1 MIDAERRIQMP
12 RPSANPR
19 SFSRRTALKT
29 LAGATLASP
38 ALLRVTN
45 AQGLQR
51 LKFTLPWL
59 PEGSYAYAYAAKA
72 GGHWRERGYDVEIS
86 RGYGALAAAQAIAQ
100 GQFDLGMSTAP
111 GLILLSNKNVEL
123 RSTAIVD
130 YEPTMGVCVL
140 GNSPIKV
147 PKDLEGKRVG
157 QTLASTDAPFFGPFC
172 EKNGVDIKK
181 VELLNMDARVRNQAL
196 VEGRVDAIT
205 GLASSMLGAI
215 GASGKEVRFMLYS
228 EHGLVLY
235 GNVVVTVTPKLLAQN
250 ENLCRAISEG
260 LLAGLKFTLTHPAE
274 AQDMFLNAV
283 PELKMTSTAAEFAR
297 LGMGVQRFS
306 VLAGSADAKVHGLGW
321 ANQDRLDAMT
331 DFVLRYQ
338 AAPGAKKPDL
348 ATMFPNRFIGSVKL
362 SDAEWTAAEKETTW
376 VAQKL
381 GKSA

>member
-1 MIDAERRIQMP
+1 MN
-12 RPSANPR
+12 RPFSNHC
-19 SFSRRTALKT
+19 SVSRRTAIKT
-29 LAGATLASP
+29 LAGATIASP
-38 ALLRVTN
+38 ALQRVTN

-51 LKFTLPWL
+51 VKFTLPWL
-59 PEGSYAYAYAAKA
+59 PEGSYAYAYVAKA
-72 GGHWRERGYDVEIS
+72 AGHWRDRGYDVDIS

-111 GLILLSNKNVEL
+111 GLILLSNKNVDL

-140 GNSPIKV
+140 GSSPIKT

-181 VELLNMDARVRNQAL
+181 VQLLNMDARVRNQAL
-196 VEGRVDAIT
+196 VEGKVDAIT

-215 GASGKEVRFMLYS
+215 GASGKEVSFMLYS
-228 EHGLVLY
+228 EYGVVLY
-235 GNVVVTVTPKLLAQN
+235 GNVAVAVTPKLLDQN
-250 ENLCRAISEG
+250 ADLCRAITEG
-260 LLAGLKFTLTHPAE
+260 LLAGLKFTLTRPSE
-274 AQDMFLNAV
+274 AQDLFLNAV
-283 PELKMTSTAAEFAR
+283 PELKMTSTAHEFAR

-306 VLAGSADAKVHGLGW
+306 VLSGSADAKAHGLGW
-321 ANQDRLDAMT
+321 ANHDKLDAMT

-338 AAPGAKKPDL
+338 AEQGAKKPDL
-348 ATMFPNRFIGSVKL
+348 AMMFSNRLIGNIEL
-362 SDAEWTAAEKETTW
+362 SEAEWLAAEKETTW

-381 GKSA
+381 GKRA